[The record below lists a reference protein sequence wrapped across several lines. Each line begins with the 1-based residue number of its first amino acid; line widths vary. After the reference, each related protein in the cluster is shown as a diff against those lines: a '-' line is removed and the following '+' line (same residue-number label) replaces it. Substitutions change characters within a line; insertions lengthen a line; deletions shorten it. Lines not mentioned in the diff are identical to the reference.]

1 MTLKQNLKPKK
12 KENIYFSS
20 NNQKEEVKE
29 EEKEDKD
36 KEKLENENETEKKE
50 EKEEKEIK
58 NETNNKNGKND
69 KNVMKSINKDENIN
83 KNTEGIYLTEPDVN
97 KFRNK
102 IFQTKNLSHKKSLTK
117 KIIQLRNK
125 ATSNS
130 LEIRKKIN
138 KNILSKFNKNKEKEK
153 IEEKRYYNLNH
164 SSKKGKTINET
175 ISPNKSFDKIKIKT
189 NNINNTKD
197 MRIVSYINSEKKSQ
211 SSMKKHK
218 KESLFNKGNT
228 ISNNNPI
235 IKLPSVNK
243 SSSINVKNNIDNNK
257 TDGVIVLPELNLQK
271 NLDNITN
278 SNVVVLPEL
287 ISSKN
292 LETISNINSRENPTI
307 ENKRY
312 LLFQKNYN
320 KDSKINKS
328 LRANIIKLSEEK
340 EKNRNLNINRRSTQ
354 SHVNNIRQIKNEV
367 NSSKKK

>member
-1 MTLKQNLKPKK
+1 
-12 KENIYFSS
+12 
-20 NNQKEEVKE
+20 
-29 EEKEDKD
+29 
-36 KEKLENENETEKKE
+36 
-50 EKEEKEIK
+50 
-58 NETNNKNGKND
+58 
-69 KNVMKSINKDENIN
+69 
-83 KNTEGIYLTEPDVN
+83 
-97 KFRNK
+97 
-102 IFQTKNLSHKKSLTK
+102 
-117 KIIQLRNK
+117 
-125 ATSNS
+125 
-130 LEIRKKIN
+130 
-138 KNILSKFNKNKEKEK
+138 
-153 IEEKRYYNLNH
+153 
-164 SSKKGKTINET
+164 
-175 ISPNKSFDKIKIKT
+175 
-189 NNINNTKD
+189 

-257 TDGVIVLPELNLQK
+257 TDGVIALPELNLQK

-278 SNVVVLPEL
+278 SNVIVLPEL

-340 EKNRNLNINRRSTQ
+340 EKNGNLNINRRSTQ